1 MTSARAA
8 TALKVVPAF
17 SAYSATDAFSLDAAG
32 AARLIEH
39 TLLAPDA
46 TRDQVVAFCEEAR
59 RLGFCLV
66 CVNPSYVP
74 LAVSQLRGSGV
85 KVSTVIGYPHG
96 ATLTTV
102 KRFEASE
109 SLRLGASELDMAIN
123 VGALKSGDRDL
134 VRADIHAVADIC
146 HSAGGRL
153 KAVLEMSLL
162 TQSEKALACEL
173 ALAAGADFVKTSSGV
188 EANGAA
194 AEDVMLMRRIVGD
207 RIGVKASGDIHT
219 LDQFRAI
226 VAAGANRV
234 GTSSGAQILAQLA
247 S

>member
-1 MTSARAA
+1 MTPAKPAA
-8 TALKVVPAF
+8 AFKVVPAV
-17 SAYSATDAFSLDAAG
+17 STQSATDAFALDAAS
-32 AARLIEH
+32 AARLIDH
-39 TLLAPDA
+39 TLLRPDA
-46 TRDQVVAFCEEAR
+46 TRDEVTALCDEAK
-59 RLGFCLV
+59 RLGFWSV

-74 LAVSQLRGSGV
+74 LAVTRLRGSGV
-85 KVSTVIGYPHG
+85 KVSTVIGYPLG

-109 SLRLGASELDMAIN
+109 VLRQGAAELEMSIH
-123 VGALKSGDRDL
+123 VGALKSGDHDL

-146 HSAGGRL
+146 HLAGGRL

-173 ALAAGADFVKTSSGV
+173 ALAAGADFVKTSSVVGT
-188 EANGAA
+188 NGAA
-194 AEDVMLMRRIVGD
+194 TEDVILMRRIVGD
-207 RIGVKASGDIHT
+207 RIGVKASGDIRT

-234 GTSSGAQILAQLA
+234 GTSSGVQIVGQLA